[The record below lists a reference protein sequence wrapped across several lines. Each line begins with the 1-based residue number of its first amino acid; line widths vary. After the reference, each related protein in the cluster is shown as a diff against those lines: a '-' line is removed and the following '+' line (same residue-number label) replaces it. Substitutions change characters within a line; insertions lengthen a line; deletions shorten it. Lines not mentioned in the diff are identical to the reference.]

1 MPVGKYKLLSSITKG
16 AFVKNY
22 FIGLCA
28 FTWYLSSCLLLHQEL
43 KSGDFITAGFILAC
57 TIWMYNL
64 DRLFGD
70 NWELVTS
77 AFKALSTKTV
87 TFEKSHAKILTESLF
102 ALPALVLLPF
112 IQWDVLTRLFIP
124 AVVAVLYAL
133 PVLPSGLRIREL
145 PFVKILAIAF
155 VWAWLGSFLCT
166 DTWYLHTYLLFAERF
181 LFIFAIT
188 IPFDLRD
195 LKPDEKKGIVTV
207 PARTGKRRA
216 LVLARAALFMAIVLM
231 IVGYIHG
238 DSFYLVRASA
248 MLVAIAIVERWH
260 PERNWYY
267 YLFFLDGC
275 ILLEAMTIFA
285 QYSI

>member
-1 MPVGKYKLLSSITKG
+1 MPVGKDKLLSSITKV

-28 FTWYLSSCLLLHQEL
+28 FLWYTSSGLLLHQEL
-43 KSGDFITAGFILAC
+43 KSDDFITATFILAC

-70 NWELVTS
+70 DWELVKS
-77 AFKALSTKTV
+77 AYRALTRQEV
-87 TFEKSHAKILTESLF
+87 VFEKSHAKILTESLF
-102 ALPALVLLPF
+102 ALPAVGLLPF
-112 IQWDVLTRLFIP
+112 IPGEVFISLLIP
-124 AVVAVLYAL
+124 GLVAVLYAI

-155 VWAWLGSFLCT
+155 VWAWIGSLLYPSEW
-166 DTWYLHTYLLFAERF
+166 DTRAVLLFFQRF

-195 LKPDEKKGIVTV
+195 LTADRKKGILTV
-207 PARTGKRRA
+207 PGKTGEKKA
-216 LVLARAALFMAIVLM
+216 ILLARIALFASIALL
-231 IVGYIHG
+231 ILGYLNG
-238 DSFYLVRASA
+238 DAYYLVRAVT
-248 MLVAIAIVERWH
+248 MLVAMALVERWN
-260 PERNWYY
+260 PDRKWYY

-275 ILLEAMTIFA
+275 ILLEASVIFA
-285 QYSI
+285 QYVT